1 MLYLSII
8 GSPSSSV
15 LFYTDKFH
23 TMNKKLLIIMPLA
36 MATLLLLPNLAN
48 AQSPALGTTK
58 DFALFSSNG
67 AVSNTSLSHL
77 TGNVGTNNG
86 SSTNFGNVDGVMH
99 DSDGATAIAAADL
112 ILTYNQLDAA
122 IPTFFPAPLLGN
134 GQELNPGI
142 YFIGA
147 NASLDN
153 TLTLNGQGDANSI
166 FIIQIEGAFSSS
178 AGSQVV
184 LTNGAL
190 ACNVFWKVEGLV
202 DLATNTVI
210 KGTIVAN
217 NAAII
222 FNTGVL
228 LEGRALS
235 TTGAITV
242 SGVTVTT
249 PVGCGSVE
257 LTGPVAPPLN
267 TVACYTI
274 FSGSGSVVNTGV
286 TFVTGDVGTNVGLTT
301 GFEAENVTGTVHANP
316 DVSTAQCAEDLNGV
330 YTYLNVLP
338 TDIELLYPAD
348 FGNDLVLTP
357 HTYAMNG
364 ATVLN
369 GKVYLN
375 AMGDENAV
383 FVIKINGALSTSTYA
398 AVELINGAQA
408 KNIYWKVDGAV
419 DLNDYTEFKGT
430 LICNNGA
437 MIINLGTTLEGRA
450 LSTTGGVSTFSIN
463 ATATPGCTVLGNP
476 EVSIAAVSAKLYPN
490 PFTNTLNIEIDA
502 AFHNSQS
509 ELNIYNGVGALV
521 YQKTLT
527 DSTTSIPI
535 GFTSGIYFYKVTSDK
550 GTIQSGKL
558 ISKQ

>member
-1 MLYLSII
+1 LYVGFI
-8 GSPSSSV
+8 GSPLSSV
-15 LFYTDKFH
+15 LSYTGKIH
-23 TMNKKLLIIMPLA
+23 TMNKKLQIILPLA
-36 MATLLLLPNLAN
+36 LALLLSLPNQSN
-48 AQSPALGTTK
+48 AQSPVLGTTA

-67 AVSNTSLSHL
+67 AVSNTDFSHL
-77 TGNVGTNNG
+77 TGNIGTNNG

-112 ILTYNQLDAA
+112 IIAYNQLDAA

-142 YFIGA
+142 YSIGTT
-147 NASLDN
+147 ASLDN
-153 TLTLNGQGDANSI
+153 ILTLNGQGDATSV

-178 AGSQVV
+178 AGSQVI

-190 ACNVFWKVEGLV
+190 ACNVFWKIEGLV
-202 DLATNTVI
+202 DLAANTAI

-222 FNTGVL
+222 LNTGVS

-242 SGVTVTT
+242 SGVKVTT
-249 PVGCGSVE
+249 PVGCGNITPV
-257 LTGPVAPPLN
+257 GPIAPPLN

-274 FSGSGSVVNTGV
+274 FSGSGSVMNTGES
-286 TFVTGDVGTNVGLTT
+286 FVTGDVGTNVGLTT
-301 GFEAENVTGTVHANP
+301 GFEAENVNGTVHDNP

-330 YTYLNVLP
+330 YIYLNVLP
-338 TDIELLYPAD
+338 TDIELLYPAA

-357 HTYAMNG
+357 HTYIMNG

-369 GKVYLN
+369 GKIYLN
-375 AMGDENAV
+375 AMGNADAV

-398 AVELINGAQA
+398 AIELLNGAQA

-419 DLNDYTEFKGT
+419 DLNDYTQFKGT

-437 MIINLGTTLEGRA
+437 MIINPGTTLEGRA
-450 LSTTGGVSTFSIN
+450 LSTTGGVSTFGIN
-463 ATATPGCTVLGNP
+463 ATATPGCTVLGIP
-476 EVSIAAVSAKLYPN
+476 EQSLTDVSAKFYPN
-490 PFTNTLNIEIDA
+490 PFTNTLNISIDDE
-502 AFHNSQS
+502 FHTNQS
-509 ELNIYNGVGALV
+509 ELNIYNAVGALV
-521 YQKTLT
+521 HQATLIN
-527 DSTTSIPI
+527 SSTSIYLDFP
-535 GFTSGIYFYKVTSDK
+535 SGVYFYKVVSDN
-550 GTIQSGKL
+550 GAVQSGKL

>member
-1 MLYLSII
+1 MAML
-8 GSPSSSV
+8 
-15 LFYTDKFH
+15 
-23 TMNKKLLIIMPLA
+23 LA
-36 MATLLLLPNLAN
+36 LPNEAN
-48 AQSPALGTTK
+48 AQSPVLGTTA

-67 AVSNTSLSHL
+67 AVSNTDLSHL

-112 ILTYNQLDAA
+112 IIAYNQLDAA

-142 YFIGA
+142 YSIGA
-147 NASLDN
+147 TASLDN
-153 TLTLNGQGDANSI
+153 TLTLNGQGDANSV

-178 AGSQVV
+178 AGAQVV

-190 ACNVFWKVEGLV
+190 ACNVFWKIEGLV

-210 KGTIVAN
+210 KGTIIAN

-222 FNTGVL
+222 LNTGVS

-235 TTGAITV
+235 TTGAVTV
-242 SGVTVTT
+242 SGVTVAT
-249 PVGCGSVE
+249 PVGCGSINPV
-257 LTGPVAPPLN
+257 GPIAPPLN

-274 FSGSGSVVNTGV
+274 FSGNGSVMNTGV

-338 TDIELLYPAD
+338 TDIELLYPAA

-357 HTYAMNG
+357 HSYAMNG
-364 ATVLN
+364 ATVLT

-375 AMGDENAV
+375 AMGDADAV

-398 AVELINGAQA
+398 SVVLINGAQA

-450 LSTTGGVSTFSIN
+450 LSTTGGVSTFGIN
-463 ATATPGCTVLGNP
+463 ATATPGCTILGTP
-476 EVSIAAVSAKLYPN
+476 ELALTDVSAKFYPN
-490 PFTNTLNIEIDA
+490 PFTHTLNITIDDQ
-502 AFHNSQS
+502 FQNNQS
-509 ELNIYNGVGALV
+509 ELNIYNAVGALV
-521 YQKTLT
+521 FQKTLT
-527 DSTTSIPI
+527 DTQTSID
-535 GFTSGIYFYKVTSDK
+535 TDLSAGIYFYKVISDN
-550 GTIQSGKL
+550 GNVQSGKL